1 MRRITLQHLSFA
13 FLLVA
18 TACST
23 TGTAPGGSEWKAGY
37 IRRVVPGSQ
46 IKDVEVRP
54 CVASLPSEQ
63 IASTQF
69 LVVTYAKGR
78 GWQYRT
84 VRMPTDFAPE
94 PGQRVWLNPR
104 ACVDAVR
111 PY

>member
-1 MRRITLQHLSFA
+1 MTG
-13 FLLVA
+13 
-18 TACST
+18 CST
-23 TGTAPGGSEWKAGY
+23 TSTAPSGDLWKTGY
-37 IRRVVPGSQ
+37 IRRVVLGSE

-54 CVASLPSEQ
+54 CVASLPPDQ
-63 IASTQF
+63 IASMQF

-94 PGQRVWLNPR
+94 PGQRVWLNPK
-104 ACVDAVR
+104 ACIDAVR